1 MDEPYGCSAGELVRN
16 KHSWPIFI
24 PGQSLI
30 GSVATL
36 DSSSVT
42 WPEKPG
48 SIQPAVECV
57 SKPSRPRLELWVG
70 MNPWPER
77 NNPVGLATWMQRTGR
92 GSHLRTS

>member
-1 MDEPYGCSAGELVRN
+1 MNATVSARAGPDTWSRRPVDPYGCSAGELVRN

-24 PGQSLI
+24 PGHSLI

-42 WPEKPG
+42 CPENPG

-57 SKPSRPRLELWVG
+57 SRPSLPK
-70 MNPWPER
+70 
-77 NNPVGLATWMQRTGR
+77 
-92 GSHLRTS
+92 S